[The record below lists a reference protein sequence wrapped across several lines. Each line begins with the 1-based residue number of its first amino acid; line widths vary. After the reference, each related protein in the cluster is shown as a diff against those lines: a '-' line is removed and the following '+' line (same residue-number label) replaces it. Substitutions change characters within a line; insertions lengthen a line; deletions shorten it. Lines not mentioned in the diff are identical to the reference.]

1 MQFASVGDRASRQK
15 QVSGF
20 AIWRKEKRVLLAT
33 RCCSNMAVNRGGE
46 LDPTFER
53 LRFHVEHGI
62 EIRSEE
68 GGILLG
74 DDLVPKVGGWMV
86 GHVCWHVGIVCHVKT
101 CAFFPWF
108 DLV

>member
-1 MQFASVGDRASRQK
+1 
-15 QVSGF
+15 
-20 AIWRKEKRVLLAT
+20 
-33 RCCSNMAVNRGGE
+33 MAMSRGGE

-74 DDLVPKVGGWMV
+74 DDLVPKVGAWGV
-86 GHVCWHVGIVCHVKT
+86 HVACSMWASLV
-101 CAFFPWF
+101 F
-108 DLV
+108 DLI